1 MSIEASVK
9 IFGIQQT
16 LKELNDFDKVYRR
29 QVTKD
34 IKAAGDDIVKDAR
47 SAVQHFEN
55 SEGNGAPLSRMYK
68 YSLIKGRSVFW
79 TTSKV
84 QAGYL
89 TKVGKRG
96 NKAKTVLF
104 KDKFDAESNPRE
116 SHSVSFKAT
125 PYELMSMQQKDVAGA
140 IFEHAGK
147 NKTTRFTETLGKEEG
162 PAPRVLQKAVDK
174 NRTNVEHTVTKI
186 VDDVMKTLNKR
197 MVIEYGN

>member
-84 QAGYL
+84 QAGYI

-116 SHSVSFKAT
+116 SHKVSFKGH
-125 PYELMSMQQKDVAGA
+125 PV
-140 IFEHAGK
+140 
-147 NKTTRFTETLGKEEG
+147 
-162 PAPRVLQKAVDK
+162 
-174 NRTNVEHTVTKI
+174 
-186 VDDVMKTLNKR
+186 
-197 MVIEYGN
+197 